1 MRLVSVNLEGRKHLD
16 SVYAFLEKED
26 ADTICLQEAPIDTS
40 AFLKERGYRVTFL
53 PLTLMTQEGE
63 RFPQGNILASKYRY
77 KVDIFHYH
85 QPCDSLPLF
94 DNERV
99 RETNSRGLI
108 LAQIED
114 FLIATTHFTWVPDG
128 AHANDYQVKD
138 MKNLFQYLD
147 KQPPHILC
155 GDFNIPRNINRLYK
169 EELVTRYS
177 DAVPEK
183 YKSSLDKNL
192 HRLGNDS
199 NYDFIF
205 ESYMVDY
212 LLLKPTFKAENVR
225 LEFGVSDH
233 AGVIANLKKSK
244 KNK

>member
-1 MRLVSVNLEGRKHLD
+1 MKLVSVNVEGRKHLD
-16 SVYAFLEKED
+16 SVYAFLEKKD
-26 ADTICLQEAPIDTS
+26 ADTVCLQEAPIDIS

-53 PLTLMTQEGE
+53 PLTLMTREGE
-63 RFPQGNILASKYRY
+63 RFPQGNLFASKNKY
-77 KVDIFHYH
+77 KVDVFHYH
-85 QPCDSLPLF
+85 QPSDSLPLF
-94 DNERV
+94 DKERV

-114 FLIATTHFTWVPDG
+114 FLIATTHFTWNPDE
-128 AHANDYQVKD
+128 AHTSDYQVKD
-138 MKNLFQYLD
+138 IRKMFDYLD
-147 KQPPHILC
+147 KQSPHILC
-155 GDFNIPRNINRLYK
+155 GDLNISRNINSLYK
-169 EELVTRYS
+169 EELITRYS

-205 ESYMVDY
+205 DSYMVDY
-212 LLLKPTFKAENVR
+212 LLLKPPFEAENVR

-233 AGVIANLKKSK
+233 AGLVADLKIVS
-244 KNK
+244 

>member
-1 MRLVSVNLEGRKHLD
+1 MKLVSVNVEGRKHLD
-16 SVYAFLEKED
+16 RVFSFLDRED
-26 ADTICLQEAPIDTS
+26 ADTICLQESPIDAS
-40 AFLKERGYRVTFL
+40 ALLKERGYRVTFL
-53 PLTLMTQEGE
+53 PLTLMSQGGE
-63 RFPQGNILASKYRY
+63 RFPQGNLFASKIKYT
-77 KVDIFHYH
+77 VDIFHYH
-85 QPCDSLPLF
+85 QPCDSLPVF
-94 DNERV
+94 ERERV
-99 RETNSRGLI
+99 RETNARGLI

-138 MKNLFQYLD
+138 MKKLFEYLD
-147 KQPPHILC
+147 KQAPHILC

-169 EELVTRYS
+169 EELTTRYS

-192 HRLGNDS
+192 HRLGKDS

-212 LLLKPTFKAENVR
+212 LLLKPPFEAENVR

-233 AGVIANLKKSK
+233 AGIIANLKKL
-244 KNK
+244 N